1 MSLTDL
7 PSSQILNAVSFS
19 SLNFVVGDDGTIY
32 DHGTGYKIDRGINS
46 SSKKPSKNISHLVN
60 LKDDSEEEGKNFS
73 FKDNQR
79 LSQSN
84 KVHTSPVNR
93 RNRHLR
99 KMHIKGN
106 NEASGEGD
114 QSSEG
119 NVPGEDRVQQIR
131 LATYSQNQ
139 DVMYSSPNKSSRV
152 GSMKRKY
159 LIFLIM

>member
-7 PSSQILNAVSFS
+7 PSSQILNSVSFS

-32 DHGTGYKIDRGINS
+32 DNGTGYKIDRGINS

-84 KVHTSPVNR
+84 KVLTTPENR
-93 RNRHLR
+93 RNHHF
-99 KMHIKGN
+99 KKIHIKSN

-119 NVPGEDRVQQIR
+119 NVPGEERVQEIR
-131 LATYSQNQ
+131 LATYPQNQ
-139 DVMYSSPNKSSRV
+139 DVVYSSPNKSSRV
-152 GSMKRKY
+152 GNMKSKY
-159 LIFLIM
+159 FIILIM